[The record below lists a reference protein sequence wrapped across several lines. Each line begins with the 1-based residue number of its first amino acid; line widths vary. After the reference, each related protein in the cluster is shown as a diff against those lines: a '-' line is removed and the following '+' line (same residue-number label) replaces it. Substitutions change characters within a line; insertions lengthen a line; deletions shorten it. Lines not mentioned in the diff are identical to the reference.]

1 MGTKQ
6 YHFQKLTPVSDSN
19 IDVYNSAIDF
29 SFSNGDIKNVAI
41 SGPYSAGK
49 SSVLETYKKEHVN
62 KRFVHIS
69 LAHFN
74 PTGSDLEQADE
85 KQDGINREAILERK
99 ILNQLLHQVPAS
111 KIPQT
116 KFQAK
121 KGISGSQ
128 LFWLTLFTFL
138 LLGSFVYMIFYNSAS
153 GFVSDLQDDFY
164 LKPLLTGLF
173 SRQFAVYVAIIFV
186 ICMVMLIRYLIR
198 RNKNNNIFKKISLQ
212 GNEIELDKERDDSYF
227 DKYLNEVLY
236 LFENVD
242 ADVIVFEDIDRFN
255 SVSIFERLHE
265 INTLVNIQRIK
276 KNDASEP
283 LRFFYLMRDDIF
295 TTKDRTK
302 FFDFIIPVVPIVDS
316 SNSYDQFVK
325 MLRDGGIEKR
335 FDTGFLQSITLYLDD
350 MRILKNVYNEFL
362 VYIDRIDADQS
373 LTDLNWDK
381 MMAMIVYKNLF
392 PHDFSEL
399 QLGRG
404 YVHTLFEQKPELV
417 SQLPLVINERKA
429 AIEERI
435 ELARKEVMQSKEE
448 IEIVFMHYISLLP
461 KNVYNGR
468 LTNQGEAKNAELQS
482 QRKKRLKAIEDNT
495 ARRISALESELDAVN
510 REITSAS
517 TMSLKELINCIG
529 NENREQAN
537 NIFEN
542 LCVTQGGVEKDFSSV
557 KINDYFDLLKFLIR
571 NGYIDETYNDYMTY
585 FYAESFCA
593 GDKSFIRRI
602 TDLRG
607 ADYKYVIKEPE
618 KVLQSDIIRIQSFS
632 QEETLNFSLLECLL
646 ISRKHDDYLNTLIF
660 QLRDTQNF
668 GFISQFIST
677 KKAYAQFVVKI
688 NELWPEFFFSVEKS
702 GKISAEQIREFSIC
716 TLSECGESNI
726 ESVNIEN
733 CLTRYI
739 SEASDYLNIDKPK
752 IKRIIAGLK
761 FLNVSFLSLD
771 YNKSNKQL
779 FDKVYEASLY
789 SLTFE
794 NIALMIRV
802 EFGIEDE
809 YQIEHRNF
817 TLIHE
822 RKNSSLFDYALS
834 NISGYIEL
842 IIRNCKGSIEDV
854 EAAVLFILNHESID
868 VNHKIEYITLLTTP
882 ITVITEI
889 ANTELWP
896 QLLGRG
902 VVKFSIGNLMAYFL
916 KHGLDEPL
924 VQYINSSPTDA
935 SFAGILDDANDSDVS
950 KLFKK
955 VVLCNELDNQKY
967 KTLVNDLKLSF
978 REFSADGI
986 SPDKLSILIDDGLIK
1001 MDSEGLKFIREKYPF
1016 ILKRFV
1022 MHDFEGYLRL
1032 LGEGYF
1038 MRDEAI
1044 EFLDSEIGDE
1054 KSILIL
1060 KTSRDLISVVG
1071 KNYSDE
1077 LTSWILSNRL
1087 EQNDKPKLYEQY
1099 GDYGEKTKSAIQEIA
1114 IKNIDTIITRKTHL
1128 HRALMSYL
1136 LTSAEL
1142 TWEKKISLF
1151 TALISNA
1158 NKSEEVQAH
1167 LAELGYTSLST
1178 ILFPRS
1184 RERRYDIDPELDKI
1198 LYALKAAGW
1207 IDYSV
1212 SEKENKYIVK
1222 PSKSKKD

>member
-362 VYIDRIDADQS
+362 VYIDRIDANQS

-537 NIFEN
+537 NIFE
-542 LCVTQGGVEKDFSSV
+542 
-557 KINDYFDLLKFLIR
+557 IN
-571 NGYIDETYNDYMTY
+571 
-585 FYAESFCA
+585 A
-593 GDKSFIRRI
+593 
-602 TDLRG
+602 
-607 ADYKYVIKEPE
+607 
-618 KVLQSDIIRIQSFS
+618 
-632 QEETLNFSLLECLL
+632 L
-646 ISRKHDDYLNTLIF
+646 IS
-660 QLRDTQNF
+660 QLRDTKNF
-668 GFISQFIST
+668 DFISQFIST
-677 KKAYAQFVVKI
+677 KRAYVQFVVKI
-688 NELWPEFFFSVEKS
+688 NELWPEFFFSVEKD
-702 GKISAEQIREFSIC
+702 GKIPAEQIREFTIC

-733 CLTRYI
+733 CFARYI
-739 SEASDYLNIDKPK
+739 SEASDYLNIDKPE
-752 IKRIIAGLK
+752 IKKIIAGLK
-761 FLNVSFLSLD
+761 LLKVSFVSLD
-771 YNKSNKQL
+771 YDKSNKQL
-779 FDKVYEASLY
+779 FDEVYEASLY

-802 EFGIEDE
+802 EFGIKDE
-809 YQIEHRNF
+809 CQIEHRNF

-822 RKNSSLFDYALS
+822 RKNSSLSVYVLS
-834 NISGYIEL
+834 NFTEYIEL
-842 IIRNCKGSIEDV
+842 MIKNCKGRIEDEE
-854 EAAVLFILNHESID
+854 EAALFILNSESID

-902 VVKFSIGNLMAYFL
+902 VVKFTTGNLMAYFL

>member
-29 SFSNGDIKNVAI
+29 AFSNGDIKNVAI

-316 SNSYDQFVK
+316 SNSYDQFVR
-325 MLRDGGIEKR
+325 MLRGGGIEKR
-335 FDTGFLQSITLYLDD
+335 FKAGFLQSITLYLDD

-362 VYIDRIDADQS
+362 VYIDRIDAGQS
-373 LTDLNWDK
+373 FTDLNWDK

-417 SQLPLVINERKA
+417 R
-429 AIEERI
+429 
-435 ELARKEVMQSKEE
+435 EVTTSMKEE
-448 IEIVFMHYISLLP
+448 KLQ
-461 KNVYNGR
+461 
-468 LTNQGEAKNAELQS
+468 LTNRIKDITREV
-482 QRKKRLKAIEDNT
+482 AICNK
-495 ARRISALESELDAVN
+495 ELDCIFGYYKSDHRAFQINFPDKINGGINASIEAEKSRRSAIV
-510 REITSAS
+510 ESSSTELKKELTSKLEQLDSQIAS
-517 TMSLKELINCIG
+517 AQTMSLRELIESIG
-529 NENREQAN
+529 NEGREKAN
-537 NIFEN
+537 SIFEN
-542 LCVTQGGVEKDFSSV
+542 LSDTKEGIQKDFASV
-557 KINDYFDLLKFLIR
+557 KSNDYFDLLKFLIR

-585 FYAESFCA
+585 FYAESYCA
-593 GDKSFIRRI
+593 GDKSFMRRI
-602 TDLRG
+602 TDLGG

-646 ISRKHDDYLNTLIF
+646 ISRKHDDYLNALIF

>member
-1 MGTKQ
+1 MCTKQ

-29 SFSNGDIKNVAI
+29 AFSNGDIKNVAI

-138 LLGSFVYMIFYNSAS
+138 LLGSFVYMIFYNSAF

-255 SVSIFERLHE
+255 SVNIFERLHE

-276 KNDASEP
+276 KNDAAEP
-283 LRFFYLMRDDIF
+283 LRFFYLLRDDIF

-316 SNSYDQFVK
+316 SNSYDQFLK
-325 MLRDGGIEKR
+325 MLRGGGIEKR

-362 VYIDRIDADQS
+362 VYIDRIDAGQS
-373 LTDLNWDK
+373 FTDLNWDK

-399 QLGRG
+399 QFGRG

-417 SQLPLVINERKA
+417 REATASMKEEESQLTSKIKDITREVAVCTREIGYIFNHYRSRTGEFQINCPDRINGGINASIDSEESRRKA
-429 AIEERI
+429 IVESNST
-435 ELARKEVMQSKEE
+435 ELKKE
-448 IEIVFMHYISLLP
+448 
-461 KNVYNGR
+461 
-468 LTNQGEAKNAELQS
+468 LTS
-482 QRKKRLKAIEDNT
+482 RLKQ
-495 ARRISALESELDAVN
+495 LDSQ
-510 REITSAS
+510 ITLAQ
-517 TMSLKELINCIG
+517 TMSLRELIDSIG
-529 NENREQAN
+529 NESREKAN

-542 LCVTQGGVEKDFSSV
+542 LSDTQGGVDKDFSSV
-557 KINDYFDLLKFLIR
+557 KSNDYFDLLKFLIR

-585 FYAESFCA
+585 FYDESYCA
-593 GDKSFIRRI
+593 GDKSFMRRI

-607 ADYKYVIKEPE
+607 ADYRYAIKEPE
-618 KVLQSDIIRIQSFS
+618 KVLQSDIIRIQHFS
-632 QEETLNFSLLECLL
+632 QEEALNFSLLEYLL
-646 ISRKHDDYLNTLIF
+646 ISRKHDDYLNALIY

-668 GFISQFIST
+668 DFISQFIST
-677 KKAYAQFVVKI
+677 RKAYVQFVVRI
-688 NELWPEFFFSVEKS
+688 NELWPEFFFSVEKD
-702 GKISAEQIREFSIC
+702 GKIPAEQIREFTIC

-752 IKRIIAGLK
+752 IKKIIAGLV
-761 FLNVSFLSLD
+761 FLNVSFVSLD
-771 YNKSNKQL
+771 YNKSNKRL

-794 NIALMIRV
+794 NISLMIKV
-802 EFGIEDE
+802 ELGIEDE
-809 YQIEHRNF
+809 HQIAHRNF

-822 RKNSSLFDYALS
+822 RKDSPLFAHVSS
-834 NISGYIEL
+834 NISEYIEL
-842 IIRNCKGSIEDV
+842 IIKNCKGRIEDEE
-854 EAAVLFILNHESID
+854 EAALFILNNESID
-868 VNHKIEYITLLTTP
+868 VNHRIEYITLLTTH

-896 QLLGRG
+896 QLLGHG
-902 VVKFSIGNLMAYFL
+902 LIKFSTGNLMAYFL
-916 KHGLDEPL
+916 KHSLDEQL
-924 VQYINSSPTDA
+924 VQYINNSPADV
-935 SFAGILDDANDSDVS
+935 SFAGILVDSADSEVLS
-950 KLFKK
+950 LFKK
-955 VVLCNELDNQKY
+955 VALCNEIDNQKY
-967 KTLVNDLKLSF
+967 KTLVNDLKLNF

-986 SPDKLSILIDDGLIK
+986 SEEKINILVDDGLIN
-1001 MDSEGLKFIREKYPF
+1001 MDADGLQFIREKYPSVCRRF
-1016 ILKRFV
+1016 ILKNF
-1022 MHDFEGYLRL
+1022 DDYLKL
-1032 LGEGYF
+1032 LAEGYF
-1038 MRDEAI
+1038 IMNEVLELI
-1044 EFLDSEIGDE
+1044 DSKIDDG
-1054 KSILIL
+1054 KCISML
-1060 KTSRDLISVVG
+1060 KLTYVPISVVD

-1077 LTSWILSNRL
+1077 LTSWILLNNL
-1087 EQNDKPKLYEQY
+1087 DQNDKPKIYEQY
-1099 GDYGEKTKSAIQEIA
+1099 GDYGEKTKSAIQKIA
-1114 IKNIDTIITRKTHL
+1114 LNSIANIISRKTPL
-1128 HRALMSYL
+1128 HRELMTYL
-1136 LTSAEL
+1136 LKSAGL
-1142 TWEKKISLF
+1142 SREKEIGLF
-1151 TALISNA
+1151 TALISNV
-1158 NKSEEVQAH
+1158 NKAEEVQVH
-1167 LAELGYTSLST
+1167 LEELGYTQLST
-1178 ILFPRS
+1178 ILSPRS

>member
-1 MGTKQ
+1 MDTKQ
-6 YHFQKLTPVSDSN
+6 YHFEKLTPVSNSN

-29 SFSNGDIKNVAI
+29 AFSNKDIKNVAI

-49 SSVLETYKKEHVN
+49 SSVLETYKEGHKD
-62 KRFVHIS
+62 KKFVHIS

-74 PTGSDLEQADE
+74 STDSDRQQADE
-85 KQDGINREAILERK
+85 KRGEINQEAILERK

-121 KGISGSQ
+121 KGVSRPQ
-128 LFWLTLFTFL
+128 LVWLTLFTFL
-138 LLGSFVYMIFYNSAS
+138 LLGSVVYMIFYNDAS
-153 GFVSDLQDDFY
+153 RFVSSLQNSFY
-164 LKPLLTGLF
+164 LKPLLTALF
-173 SRQFAVYVAIIFV
+173 SSQSAVYVAIICV
-186 ICMVMLIRYLIR
+186 ICTVILIGYLIR

-212 GNEIELDKERDDSYF
+212 GNEIELDKEHDDSYF

-276 KNDASEP
+276 KNEAAEP

-316 SNSYDQFVK
+316 SNSYDQFLK
-325 MLRDGGIEKR
+325 MLRGGGIEKR

-362 VYIDRIDADQS
+362 VYIDRIDTDQR

-417 SQLPLVINERKA
+417 SQLPLVIDERKA

-448 IEIVFMHYISLLP
+448 IEIVFQHHFSLLP
-461 KNVYNGR
+461 KDYYGR
-468 LTNQGEAKNAELQS
+468 LTNQGEAENAKLQS
-482 QRKKRLKAIEDNT
+482 QREKRIKAMEDNT
-495 ARRISALESELDAVN
+495 DRRISALESELDAIN

-618 KVLQSDIIRIQSFS
+618 KVLQSDIIRIQHFS

-646 ISRKHDDYLNTLIF
+646 ISSKHNDYLNALIS

-668 GFISQFIST
+668 DFISQFIST
-677 KKAYAQFVVKI
+677 QKAYVQFVVKI
-688 NELWPEFFFSVEKS
+688 NELWPEFFFSVEKD
-702 GKISAEQIREFSIC
+702 GKIPAEQIREFTIC

-733 CLTRYI
+733 CLARYI
-739 SEASDYLNIDKPK
+739 SEASDYLNIDKPE
-752 IKRIIAGLK
+752 IKKIIAGLK
-761 FLNVSFLSLD
+761 LLKVSFVSLD
-771 YNKSNKQL
+771 YDKSNKQL
-779 FDKVYEASLY
+779 FDEVYEASLY

-809 YQIEHRNF
+809 CQIEHRNF

-822 RKNSSLFDYALS
+822 RKNSSLSVYVLS
-834 NISGYIEL
+834 NFTEYVEL
-842 IIRNCKGSIEDV
+842 MIKNCKGRIEDEE
-854 EAAVLFILNHESID
+854 EAALFILNSESID

-882 ITVITEI
+882 ITSITEI

-902 VVKFSIGNLMAYFL
+902 VVKFSTGNLIAYFL

-935 SFAGILDDANDSDVS
+935 SFSGILDDANDSDVS

-967 KTLVNDLKLSF
+967 RTLVNDLKLSF
-978 REFSADGI
+978 REFSAEGI
-986 SPDKLSILIDDGLIK
+986 STDKLSILIDDGLIK
-1001 MDSEGLKFIREKYPF
+1001 IDSEGLKFIREKYPF

-1022 MHDFEGYLRL
+1022 LHNFEGYLEL
-1032 LGEGYF
+1032 LGEGCF
-1038 MRDEAI
+1038 SRDEVI
-1044 EFLDSEIGDE
+1044 EFLDSDIGDE
-1054 KSILIL
+1054 KSIQIL
-1060 KTSRDLISVVG
+1060 KTSPYLISVVG

-1128 HRALMSYL
+1128 HRELMSYL

-1142 TWEKKISLF
+1142 TREKKISLF
-1151 TALISNA
+1151 TALISNL
-1158 NKSEEVQAH
+1158 NKPREVQVH

-1184 RERRYDIDPELDKI
+1184 RERKYEINPEIDKI
-1198 LYALKAAGW
+1198 LCALKTGGW

-1212 SEKENKYIVK
+1212 CENDNKYSVK
-1222 PSKSKKD
+1222 PNKAKKD